1 MASQPAVFVP
11 RAPAPSGPGVGGGGV
26 EWYSGPSS
34 GGAGGGGG
42 GAPGA
47 YGLPPESSGVSRSA
61 TSYAP
66 APGGAGA
73 YGSFEDEPPLLEELG
88 IDVPAIVRRATAV
101 LTLRAGKGRPSVSDD
116 PDGGL
121 DMGGPL
127 VFMLLLGVSHLLVGK
142 LYFGYILGWSVVG
155 SSLLW
160 VVVNGLAGTGGGD
173 GGSGSGDA
181 AEGGGGLS
189 GAHGSLTSLAA
200 AHPPGAA
207 AGLGGGLSGPGGRPG
222 SASLYG
228 SDSVGD
234 GLEDMHGHGHG
245 RGGSS
250 LYACCSTVGYG
261 QIPLVLH
268 AYLSLLLPRRS
279 QASAVLGGLAV
290 LWAATTATR
299 MFVARTPGLRGKGT
313 LVAYPAALMYLAFAL
328 LTLY

>member
-1 MASQPAVFVP
+1 M
-11 RAPAPSGPGVGGGGV
+11 

-34 GGAGGGGG
+34 ASVHGGSGVGG
-42 GAPGA
+42 
-47 YGLPPESSGVSRSA
+47 YGLPPESGSASRSA

-88 IDVPAIVRRATAV
+88 IDVPAIVSRATAV
-101 LTLRAGKGRPSVSDD
+101 LTLRAGARGRPSASDD

-127 VFMLLLGVSHLLVGK
+127 VFMLLLGVAHLLVGK

-160 VVVNGLAGTGGGD
+160 VVVNGLAGLGGRGGG
-173 GGSGSGDA
+173 GAAGEA
-181 AEGGGGLS
+181 AEGGGAGGAGLLGGG

-200 AHPPGAA
+200 AHPPG
-207 AGLGGGLSGPGGRPG
+207 LGGGLTGPGAGGAGDYGGGPG
-222 SASLYG
+222 APGGLYG
-228 SDSVGD
+228 PGAAGGAGAASYSD
-234 GLEDMHGHGHG
+234 GLDSLHGHASHG

-261 QIPLVLH
+261 QIPLVVH

-279 QASAVLGGLAV
+279 RAAALLGGVAV
-290 LWAATTATR
+290 LWAAATATR
-299 MFVARTPGLRGKGT
+299 MFVERTPGLKGKAS
-313 LVAYPAALMYLAFAL
+313 LVAYPALLMYMAFAL